1 MGLLAF
7 IRERGITRVQTAGS
21 GLRFATEI
29 RSHRSYY
36 IQVTRYKYCKK
47 KKEGK
52 EIDGEGRTRRGG
64 GVGER
69 VNEGLVVG
77 HYLSIA
83 MKRWRS
89 VLDAGGS
96 LFRLT
101 LRAFFRRPIRR

>member
-1 MGLLAF
+1 MAWK
-7 IRERGITRVQTAGS
+7 REYEER
-21 GLRFATEI
+21 EE
-29 RSHRSYY
+29 
-36 IQVTRYKYCKK
+36 KK
-47 KKEGK
+47 REG
-52 EIDGEGRTRRGG
+52 
-64 GVGER
+64 

-101 LRAFFRRPIRR
+101 LHVFFRRPIRR

>member
-1 MGLLAF
+1 MG
-7 IRERGITRVQTAGS
+7 E
-21 GLRFATEI
+21 
-29 RSHRSYY
+29 
-36 IQVTRYKYCKK
+36 
-47 KKEGK
+47 
-52 EIDGEGRTRRGG
+52 
-64 GVGER
+64 GER